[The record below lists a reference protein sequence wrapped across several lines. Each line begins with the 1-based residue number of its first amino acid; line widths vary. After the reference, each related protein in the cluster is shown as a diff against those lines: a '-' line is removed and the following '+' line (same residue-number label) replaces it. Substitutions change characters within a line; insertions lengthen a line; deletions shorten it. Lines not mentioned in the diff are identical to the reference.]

1 MTYKIQLFKLLFR
14 RHDQLF
20 VLRKAERIRRVW
32 LSLLLL
38 VMLTLL
44 TYAAAAWIGLGTD
57 PLSTGVNQLSRNDYE
72 FHKVWFLLGR
82 LLTGL
87 TLMLGTIFLSTFIFW
102 LLFDLPYKKM
112 MVVQMSVW
120 LIMLIE
126 RLTWIPFMVYLGL
139 DWYVSPLSL
148 GIIAS
153 YTTSLDWV
161 IYFFGSVSLFQFI
174 IIWLQIKSAI
184 FISNSRK
191 WWVVTGVI
199 FWNLLLFAGT
209 AALSYFDT
217 TIVQLLLS

>member
-1 MTYKIQLFKLLFR
+1 
-14 RHDQLF
+14 
-20 VLRKAERIRRVW
+20 
-32 LSLLLL
+32 
-38 VMLTLL
+38 
-44 TYAAAAWIGLGTD
+44 
-57 PLSTGVNQLSRNDYE
+57 
-72 FHKVWFLLGR
+72 
-82 LLTGL
+82 
-87 TLMLGTIFLSTFIFW
+87 MLGTIFLSTFIFW

-120 LIMLIE
+120 LIMLVE

-161 IYFFGSVSLFQFI
+161 IYFFGAVSLFQFI

-184 FISNSRK
+184 FLSNSRK

-199 FWNLLLFAGT
+199 FCNLLLFAGT